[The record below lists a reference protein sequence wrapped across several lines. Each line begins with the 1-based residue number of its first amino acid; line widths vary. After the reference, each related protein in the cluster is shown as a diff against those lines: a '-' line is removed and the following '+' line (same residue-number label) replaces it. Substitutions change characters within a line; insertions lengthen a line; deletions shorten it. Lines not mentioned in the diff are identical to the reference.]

1 MKGIIN
7 YFSHTLDNVK
17 SVIRPKTIMVL
28 ISVWGILL
36 LVYRFFLY
44 PKNLDVPEWFPFSV
58 MVGFSLHREGI
69 RYLFLF
75 LILLTILL
83 VFYKKINEFVIVI
96 GCSLLIVTGNLM
108 QGGFEFAFLQPFYA
122 GKSQYYHDAL
132 NVPNVREWLA
142 TFNQNQQLLSLH
154 SRTHPPF
161 AVLIHDLFFVLFPR
175 GGLNAL
181 AIGFGVI
188 SLSIIPIFLILL
200 KINGVSSNN
209 RKLLL
214 ILFSVIPAV
223 NIYTVVCLDGVISA
237 SSTLFL
243 LGIAIILKKPGLR
256 VIGYLLMALGLV
268 TTNLLTYGGTF
279 LIGIGALLTLV
290 NLLKEKKH
298 YLLIGYLFSVLS
310 LLVILFILDKG
321 FNYNHLK
328 GFITAATIENPGG
341 FRLFADPINYL
352 LTRFED
358 IFEIAFYLSFGL
370 LSFFVSGEIVSFDIR
385 NITRDNNQITFVFSS
400 ALLIIMFLSGAYRTG
415 ETARACLFIY
425 PYLFYPLFNTSEEK
439 IKGLIILASIQTIIM
454 QLFINFFW

>member
-1 MKGIIN
+1 
-7 YFSHTLDNVK
+7 
-17 SVIRPKTIMVL
+17 
-28 ISVWGILL
+28 
-36 LVYRFFLY
+36 
-44 PKNLDVPEWFPFSV
+44 
-58 MVGFSLHREGI
+58 
-69 RYLFLF
+69 
-75 LILLTILL
+75 
-83 VFYKKINEFVIVI
+83 
-96 GCSLLIVTGNLM
+96 M